1 MMKGC
6 GLLAMQGTGA
16 RQGRGAG
23 QGVCKGSICAG
34 HGCCGFDSGNWRFK
48 LLVSLCFEMLAS
60 SCFLLL
66 ASLCLQ
72 LLKINPLKGSLAA
85 VVLFL
90 LPAVVGLGLQL
101 ICLIHMR
108 VVIDLAETQSI
119 GVAERTLHYPMAL
132 PSDFWLHQSVY

>member
-1 MMKGC
+1 MAC
-6 GLLAMQGTGA
+6 WQ
-16 RQGRGAG
+16 
-23 QGVCKGSICAG
+23 CKGQEPGKGGVPGKECARAQ
-34 HGCCGFDSGNWRFK
+34 FVQATAAAALTVAGNWRFK